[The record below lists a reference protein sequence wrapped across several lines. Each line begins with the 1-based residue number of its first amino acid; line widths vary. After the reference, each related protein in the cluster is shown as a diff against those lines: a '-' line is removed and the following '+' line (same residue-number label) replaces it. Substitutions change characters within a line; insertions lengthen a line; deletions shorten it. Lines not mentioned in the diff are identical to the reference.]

1 MPDTQAPPE
10 TLWSDL
16 DSSVPIAL
24 LPVRL
29 ETRYGTRPATGPDGT
44 PVVLPVLRVRI
55 YPDEVSISASG
66 VGVTPVERAAAKAF
80 WDNQNPE
87 PLDDGERQREKE
99 IPGTVEHRRRSA
111 WEVLVRTVGAGRA
124 GYVARSCEPGAEP
137 VTDLEAS
144 PRMAR
149 LLPDSW
155 VIVGVLNGQQVFATH
170 VPRPPQDLPVSRL
183 ITDLTAEDPLLL
195 KGDSAIRWLTD
206 FDSAVDVGMAAVID
220 LCTVEDITNG
230 VLPDVVAKGLDKLV
244 VVGVSGTADPAQQAD
259 ALTALLT
266 THADNDRA
274 AFVAPGTPTNNLTDQ
289 PSGWTSETDIFAGY
303 ARVVGEPPPPRART
317 DVPALR
323 GGATDGE
330 IFEAAL
336 GLDAGVTA
344 GLDGAAA
351 TEQRNARNMSTAL
364 FPVTIGEVIG
374 TLNRPA
380 AERYDEAKAFAVMSS
395 VIPFARE
402 HCASFVRGRG
412 PLPVLRIGRQPYG
425 VLPITSWQRWVP
437 LPSEPE
443 HLDRLGQI
451 LRVLRPCWEQAA
463 KRVSALT
470 ADTANS
476 ALLGKIMMHGPVPHP
491 GAYRVRGASGLA
503 RSFLNTIASVE
514 AVGVDADPPSK
525 LAAAVVGQDWAVRD
539 IQIAMYRDLLAVTMG
554 DLLRYGQLQ
563 HMRLDDDADPLT
575 VPVAATSSERV
586 GWETPAKY
594 LGRLAK
600 AHPADEHRP
609 HDLLFVLVEHALA
622 RAGELDIQAFIGKF
636 DITRFNRIMT
646 VAPEVAA
653 SGLSAGAD
661 VRLNYDE
668 KIVNLAGVGEFAND
682 PAVADI
688 SVAELIRSEDPELR
702 RIRLDMFGIDTGQVP
717 GLDGIRQAVLE
728 LSAANLKDAEYTR
741 LTGETLACAANR
753 LDAWVTSL
761 AAQRLSTLRDSNP
774 TGVHIG
780 GWGLLVDVRPW
791 PAAPIPDAAAI
802 SPAWP
807 NIPVEDVPGGWAE
820 VLTEQG
826 VEVPAVVKPD
836 RQVGYVHAPSLT
848 HAVTAGV
855 LRAAELAHRGDGSSL
870 ASIDLTSSRVRAAQE
885 IIRSMSN
892 GQPFGALLGYR
903 LERALS
909 QTHPDVI
916 TALRKA
922 FPQRR
927 TSGAFGTVADGD
939 DAVVPAEVVD
949 GYEVLRN
956 SPRAAQ
962 IAELEGDSD
971 FEDAMNELTFI
982 VDAVAD
988 VVVAEGVHT
997 IASGRHAAAGAL
1009 FKATAEALQPP
1020 ELSVGAEPRSG
1031 TTITNKV
1038 IIGVAQGGAGAAGWT
1053 LGRRAA
1059 LAPAAERWAQSV
1071 LGPAAQWVIES
1082 EAGATVSV
1090 DTLEVS
1096 ALDVLEE
1103 TYTEHGGAR
1112 LFDARLGF
1120 RPSGEAYEALIAL
1133 AGAARA
1139 VLASSRPLVP
1149 ADVRNPETAQTKSA
1163 EPVHVSPVAPPTA
1176 AELAELRDVVAHALT
1191 DLADAVTAVVTAASP
1206 DGTHPDDP
1214 ADAGLFATFADFGL
1228 PSSRPPAAPTVAD
1241 AVTAASA
1248 AGVVLRDV
1256 DAILDRGLRAVP
1268 AQRLPADPG
1277 RTQKVEAIAG
1287 EGDLATLVEVV
1298 RRIGGNAVVPTV
1310 EVRSELS
1317 EAHIEPPGVGDAERW
1332 LTGMSRVRRAI
1343 AGFDDLRLFAEA
1355 DGSAPDPLTVYQFPL
1370 PEPGD
1375 GEDVDYWLGGPTGPV
1390 DAKDTNPWHKNKR
1403 LKQPHTHIVAAG
1415 DPAVLRAETVRGFVV
1430 DESVETIPFDT
1441 VTTGAAL
1448 HFDAP
1453 NARPPQSILLA
1464 VHPDPATPWDW
1475 RLLVEIAQEALALAK
1490 IRSVE
1495 LDDLAGT
1502 AIDEYFP
1509 LTYVRDD
1516 EDPNTT
1522 ALEELTRKPI
1532 WLGALLNAN
1541 RVVLKG

>member
-1 MPDTQAPPE
+1 MPDAQAPPE
-10 TLWSDL
+10 ALWSDL

-29 ETRYGTRPATGPDGT
+29 ETRYGTRSATGPDGT

-55 YPDEVSISASG
+55 YPDDISISASG
-66 VGVTPVERAAAKAF
+66 TGVTPVERDAAKAF

-87 PLDDGERQREKE
+87 PLDQQERDRETVV
-99 IPGTVEHRRRSA
+99 PGTVEHRRRSA

-124 GYVARSCEPGAEP
+124 GYVARSCKPGAPP
-137 VTDLEAS
+137 VADLEET

-155 VIVGVLNGQQVFATH
+155 VIVGGLNGQQVFATH
-170 VPRPPQDLPVSRL
+170 VPRPSQDLPVSRL
-183 ITDLTAEDPLLL
+183 VTDLSAEDPLLV
-195 KGDSAIRWLTD
+195 KGDRTVRWLTD

-220 LCTVEDITNG
+220 LATVEDITNG
-230 VLPDVVAKGLDKLV
+230 VLPEAVTAGLDSLV
-244 VVGVSGTADPAQQAD
+244 VVGVSGAAAPAQQAD
-259 ALTALLT
+259 ALTALLAS
-266 THADNDRA
+266 HADDDRA

-289 PSGWTSETDIFAGY
+289 PSGWTSDGDIFAGY
-303 ARVVGEPPPPRART
+303 ARVVGDPPPAPAAT

-336 GLDAGVTA
+336 GLPAGVTA
-344 GLDGAAA
+344 GLDGSGA

-380 AERYDEAKAFAVMSS
+380 AERYDEATAFALMSS
-395 VIPFARE
+395 VVPFARE
-402 HCASFVRGRG
+402 HWASFVRGRG

-425 VLPITSWQRWVP
+425 ILPITSWTRWLP
-437 LPSEPE
+437 LPSEPA

-463 KRVSALT
+463 RHVNALT

-476 ALLGKIMMHGPVPHP
+476 ALLGRIMMHGPVPHP
-491 GAYRVRGASGLA
+491 GAYRIRGASGLA

-514 AVGVDADPPSK
+514 AVGADADPPSK
-525 LAAAVVGQDWAVRD
+525 IAAAVVGQDWAVRD

-575 VPVAATSSERV
+575 APVAATNTKRP

-609 HDLLFVLVEHALA
+609 RDLLFVLVEHALA

-636 DITRFNRIMT
+636 DITRFNTIMA
-646 VAPEVAA
+646 VVPEVAA
-653 SGLSAGAD
+653 STLSAGTD
-661 VRLNYDE
+661 VRLAYDA
-668 KIVNLAGVGEFAND
+668 KVVDLARVGDFANN

-688 SVAELIRSEDPELR
+688 SVAQLITTQDPELR
-702 RIRLDMFGIDTGQVP
+702 KIRFDMFEIDTGQVP
-717 GLDGIRQAVLE
+717 GLDGTRQAVLD
-728 LSAANLKDAEYTR
+728 LSAANLTDADYTR

-753 LDAWVTSL
+753 LDAWVTSI
-761 AAQRLSTLRDSNP
+761 AAQRLSTMRDSNP

-791 PAAPIPDAAAI
+791 PAAPIPDVAAI

-807 NIPVEDVPGGWAE
+807 NIPVDEVPAGWAE
-820 VLTEQG
+820 ALTAQG

-848 HAVTAGV
+848 HAVTAGI

-885 IIRSMSN
+885 IIQSMSN

-903 LERALS
+903 LERALGHL
-909 QTHPDVI
+909 HPDAI

-922 FPQRR
+922 YPQRR
-927 TSGAFGTVADGD
+927 ATGAFGEEAAGD

-949 GYEVLRN
+949 GYEVFQH
-956 SPRAAQ
+956 SQTAAR
-962 IAELEGDSD
+962 IAQLEGNSD
-971 FEDAMNELTFI
+971 FQDAIDELKFI

-997 IASGRHAAAGAL
+997 ISSGRHAAAGAL

-1020 ELSVGAEPRSG
+1020 ELSVGTEPRNG

-1038 IIGVAQGGAGAAGWT
+1038 IIGVAPGDGGATGWT
-1053 LGRRAA
+1053 RGRRAA
-1059 LAPAAERWAQSV
+1059 LAPAAERWAQSI
-1071 LGPAAQWVIES
+1071 LGPAAQWVIGG
-1082 EAGATVSV
+1082 EAGATVALN
-1090 DTLEVS
+1090 TLGLS

-1103 TYTEHGGAR
+1103 TYTDHGGIR
-1112 LFDARLGF
+1112 VFDARLGF
-1120 RPSGEAYEALIAL
+1120 TPTGEAYEALVAL
-1133 AGAARA
+1133 AGSARA
-1139 VLASSRPLVP
+1139 VLANSRPLVP
-1149 ADVRNPETAQTKSA
+1149 ADVSNPETAQTKSA
-1163 EPVHVSPVAPPTA
+1163 EPVHVSPVEPPSA
-1176 AELAELRDVVAHALT
+1176 AHLAELRDDVVQALT
-1191 DLADAVTAVVTAASP
+1191 DLADAVTAIVTAASP

-1214 ADAGLFATFADFGL
+1214 AETGLFTTFAEFGL
-1228 PSSRPPAAPTVAD
+1228 PGSRPAAAPTVAD
-1241 AVTAASA
+1241 AVTAAGA
-1248 AGVVLRDV
+1248 AGVVIRDV
-1256 DAILDRGLRAVP
+1256 DTILDRGLQAVP
-1268 AQRLPADPG
+1268 AELRPADPD
-1277 RTQKVEAIAG
+1277 RAQKMTAVVG
-1287 EGDLATLVEVV
+1287 KGDFATLVEVV
-1298 RRIGGNAVVPTV
+1298 RRIGGDAVVPTI
-1310 EVRSELS
+1310 EVHSQLGQ
-1317 EAHIEPPGVGDAERW
+1317 AHIETPGAGDAERW

-1355 DGSAPDPLTVYQFPL
+1355 DGTAPDPLTVYQFPL
-1370 PEPGD
+1370 PQPGD
-1375 GEDVDYWLGGPTGPV
+1375 GEDVTYWLGGPTAAV
-1390 DAKDTNPWHKNKR
+1390 DATDTNPWHKNKR

-1415 DPAVLRAETVRGFVV
+1415 DPAVLQAETVRGFVV

-1441 VTTGAAL
+1441 ATTGAAL
-1448 HFDAP
+1448 HYDAP
-1453 NARPPQSILLA
+1453 NARAPQSILLA

-1490 IRSVE
+1490 IRIVE

-1522 ALEELTRKPI
+1522 ALEELTKQPI

-1541 RVVLKG
+1541 RMVLKG